1 MTRILSPGIAVA
13 LVLATASMHGQTP
26 PAAPTPPPQPARAT
40 PAPPRPAATPTPT
53 PGARLPV
60 RRVVLYKSGI
70 GYFEHLGRVSGA
82 QTVSIDLTSGQLDD
96 VLKSLTTVDL
106 GGGQV
111 TGITYNTEAPIEE
124 QLRKLRLP
132 LAPDVTRTKLLEA
145 LRGARV
151 EVRAGGVVVAGRI
164 LSVAAQIRGKDESQ
178 RTVDELTIVTDGGE
192 LRSFELGPGVGV
204 TIVEGELR
212 RDLGQYLDVMGSA
225 RSQEVRRLQ
234 VAARGTGDRDLF
246 VSYVSA
252 VPVWKTTYRLVIP
265 TEAARK
271 PFLQGWAIVD
281 NTLGEDWTDV
291 ELSLVAGAP
300 QSFIQELSKPIY
312 TRRPVVP
319 IQTGTVVA
327 PEIHGGAM
335 SAGPA
340 SLRGRVVDNTGA
352 PLPGATVKVL
362 SGDREVASTVSD
374 GNGGYTLGAV
384 PSGSVVVQGLL
395 SGFKTTQRALALR
408 GGSTTLDLV
417 LEVGSLSEAVQVTTE
432 QPRVRGDAGRAFS
445 VTAEEV
451 ARLPAGRGSLG
462 GVVGGSPA
470 APPPPS
476 PADLEDAMAD
486 LDVAAAGG
494 ELGELFEYKLKQP
507 VTIRRNQSAMVPV
520 VQHDVAVERVSLWSA
535 ARGVTQPLRAV
546 WLTNDTGLTLDGGSL
561 TLVEGG
567 AFAGEGLV
575 EAIKPGEK
583 RFVSYAVD
591 LGVRVTAAAQDSGR
605 RVSRIRIAS
614 SVMTQSVE
622 ERGAV
627 LYTVRNDDATPREVV
642 IEHPVRAGWALTGG
656 VKPAETSA
664 TAHRFK
670 VAVAAKSTA
679 TLTVAEVRPI
689 DQRTSVSNIAD
700 DQIAVILRGRNVAA
714 GIEPQLRAVA
724 AASRELAEVQRAIYD
739 RQAEV
744 RRIGEDQGRVRE
756 NLKAL
761 KGSDAEKALVQRY
774 TGQLSAQED
783 RLDAL
788 RKEIAVADA
797 DRAAKQ
803 QDLSRLVAAL
813 SLDVELP

>member
-1 MTRILSPGIAVA
+1 MTMTRILSPGLAVA
-13 LVLATASMHGQTP
+13 FVLATASMQGQTP
-26 PAAPTPPPQPARAT
+26 PEAAPPTAQPRPVPPT
-40 PAPPRPAATPTPT
+40 PAQVPRTSPAATT
-53 PGARLPV
+53 GARLPV
-60 RRVVLYKSGI
+60 RRVILYKSGV

-82 QTVSIDLTSGQLDD
+82 QTVSIDLTSGQLND

-132 LAPDVTRTKLLEA
+132 LAPDVTRTRLLEA

-151 EVRAGGVVVAGRI
+151 EVRAGGTVVSGRI
-164 LSVAAQIRGKDESQ
+164 LSVATQVRGKDESQ
-178 RTVDELTIVTDGGE
+178 RTVDELTIVGDGGE
-192 LRSFELGPGVGV
+192 LRTFELGPGVSV
-204 TIVEGELR
+204 TLVEGELR
-212 RDLGQYLDVMGSA
+212 RDLGQYLDVMSSA
-225 RSQEVRRLQ
+225 RAHDVRRLS
-234 VAARGTGDRDLF
+234 VAARGSGERELF
-246 VSYVSA
+246 VSYVSE

-265 TEAARK
+265 TESGRK

-312 TRRPVVP
+312 TERPIVP

-335 SAGPA
+335 TTGTA
-340 SLRGRVVDNTGA
+340 SLRGRTVDNTGA
-352 PLPGATVKVL
+352 ALPGTTIKVL
-362 SGDREVASTVSD
+362 SGGREVGTTVSD
-374 GNGGYTLGAV
+374 ANGAYTLAAV

-395 SGFKTTQRALALR
+395 SGFKTTQRSLALR
-408 GGSTTLDLV
+408 GSTALDLV
-417 LEVGSLSEAVQVTTE
+417 LEVGSMSETVQVRSEVPTF
-432 QPRVRGDAGRAFS
+432 RGDSAGRS
-445 VTAEEV
+445 MSITAEQY
-451 ARLPAGRGSLG
+451 ARLPAGRSSSSL
-462 GVVGGSPA
+462 A
-470 APPPPS
+470 TAPPPAPR
-476 PADLEDAMAD
+476 AAVEGVMAD
-486 LDVAAAGG
+486 ADVAADAGD
-494 ELGELFEYKLKQP
+494 LGELFEYKLKQP

-520 VQHDVAVERVSLWSA
+520 VQHDVTIERVSLWSA
-535 ARGVTQPLRAV
+535 SRGVSQPLRAV

-561 TLVEGG
+561 ALVEGG

-591 LGVRVTAAAQDSGR
+591 LGVRITATAQDSGQ

-622 ERGAV
+622 ARASM
-627 LYTVRNDDATPREVV
+627 LYTIRNDDATPRDVV
-642 IEHPVRAGWALTGG
+642 IEHPVRAGWTLTGG
-656 VKPAETSA
+656 VKPAESSA

-670 VAVAAKSTA
+670 VAVAARSTA

-689 DQRTSVSNIAD
+689 DSRTMVSDISD
-700 DQIAVILRGRNVAA
+700 DQIAVVLRGRNVAA
-714 GIEPQLRAVA
+714 GLEPQLRAIA
-724 AASRELAEVQRAIYD
+724 AKSRELAQVQRQSHD
-739 RQAEV
+739 RQSELE
-744 RRIGEDQGRVRE
+744 RITGDQGRVRE

-761 KGSDAEKALVQRY
+761 KGSDAEKALVERY
-774 TGQLSAQED
+774 TKQLSSQED
-783 RLDAL
+783 RLEAL
-788 RKEIAVADA
+788 RKEIEAGER

-803 QDLSRLVAAL
+803 QELSQLVAAL

>member
-1 MTRILSPGIAVA
+1 MAMTRILSPA
-13 LVLATASMHGQTP
+13 LAILLLATATMQGQTP
-26 PAAPTPPPQPARAT
+26 PAPAPAPAQPARGSA
-40 PAPPRPAATPTPT
+40 PASL
-53 PGARLPV
+53 PGTRLPV

-111 TGITYNTEAPIEE
+111 TGITYNTEAPLEE

-132 LAPDVTRTKLLEA
+132 LGADVTRTQLLEA

-151 EVRAGGVVVAGRI
+151 EVRAAGAIAAGRI
-164 LSVAAQIRGKDESQ
+164 LSMDARVHGKDDTQ
-178 RTVDELTIVTDGGE
+178 RTVDELTIIGEGGE
-192 LRSFELGPGVGV
+192 VRTFELGPAVSV

-212 RDLGQYLDVMGSA
+212 RDLGQYLDVIGAA

-234 VAARGTGDRDLF
+234 VAARGSGDRDLF

-265 TEAARK
+265 TEAGRK

-281 NTLGEDWTDV
+281 NTLGEDWSDV

-300 QSFIQELSKPIY
+300 QSFIQPLSKPIY
-312 TRRPVVP
+312 TERPVVP
-319 IQTGTVVA
+319 IQTGTLVA
-327 PEIHGGAM
+327 PELHGGAM
-335 SAGPA
+335 STGSA
-340 SLRGRVVDNTGA
+340 SLRGRVSDPSGA
-352 PLPGATVKVL
+352 ALPGVIVKVV
-362 SGDREVASTVSD
+362 SGGREVATTTSD
-374 GNGGYTLGAV
+374 ANGAYMLPAV

-395 SGFKTTQRALALR
+395 SGFKATQRSLALR

-417 LEVGSLSEAVQVTTE
+417 LEVGDLSETVQVASE
-432 QPRVRGDAGRAFS
+432 PAFQGSRGVGGRSYNA
-445 VTAEEV
+445 TADEFN
-451 ARLPAGRGSLG
+451 RLPSAR
-462 GVVGGSPA
+462 PMP
-470 APPPPS
+470 APPPPPS
-476 PADLEDAMAD
+476 AMVENAMAAQD
-486 LDVAAAGG
+486 QAAAGG
-494 ELGELFEYKLKQP
+494 DLGELFEYKLKQL

-520 VQHDVAVERVSLWSA
+520 VQHDLSVERVSLWSA
-535 ARGVTQPLRAV
+535 SRGVAQPLRAV

-622 ERGAV
+622 ERAST
-627 LYTVRNDDATPREVV
+627 LYTIRNDDATPRDVV
-642 IEHPVRAGWALTGG
+642 VEHPVRAGWTLTSG
-656 VKPAETSA
+656 VKPAESSA
-664 TAHRFK
+664 TAHRFR
-670 VAVAAKSTA
+670 VAVAPKSTA
-679 TLTVAEVRPI
+679 TLTVGEMRPI
-689 DQRTSVSNIAD
+689 DSQVAVSNISD
-700 DQIAVILRGRNVAA
+700 DQIALILRGRNVAA

-724 AASRELAEVQRAIYD
+724 AKSRELADVQRGIYD

-761 KGSDAEKALVQRY
+761 KGSDAEKALTERY
-774 TGQLSAQED
+774 TRQLSAQED

-788 RKEIAVADA
+788 RKELADA
-797 DRAAKQ
+797 EANRAAKQ
-803 QDLSRLVAAL
+803 QELSQLVAAL
-813 SLDVELP
+813 TVDVELP

>member
-1 MTRILSPGIAVA
+1 MPRSFHRGLLIAIG
-13 LVLATASMHGQTP
+13 LVLATVLVHGQTP
-26 PAAPTPPPQPARAT
+26 PTAPTPAPAPRPQPAR
-40 PAPPRPAATPTPT
+40 PAPGTAPAPSAA
-53 PGARLPV
+53 ARLPV
-60 RRVVLYKSGI
+60 RRVILYKSGV

-132 LAPDVTRTKLLEA
+132 LAPDVSRTKLLEA

-151 EVRAGGVVVAGRI
+151 EVRAAGAVVSGRI
-164 LSVAAQIRGKDESQ
+164 LSVATQIRGKDESQ
-178 RTVDELTIVTDGGE
+178 RTVDELTIVGDGGE
-192 LRSFELGPGVGV
+192 LRTFEIAPGVGV

-212 RDLGQYLDVMGSA
+212 RDLGQYLDVMSSA
-225 RSQEVRRLQ
+225 RGQDVRRLS
-234 VAARGTGDRDLF
+234 VAARGTGERELF
-246 VSYVSA
+246 VSYVSE

-265 TEAARK
+265 AEAARK

-300 QSFIQELSKPIY
+300 QSFIQQLSKPIY
-312 TRRPVVP
+312 TERPVVP

-335 SAGPA
+335 ATGTA
-340 SLRGRVVDNTGA
+340 SLRGRIADQSGA

-362 SGDREVASTVSD
+362 SAGREVASTTSD
-374 GNGGYTLGAV
+374 ANGAYTFGAV
-384 PSGSVVVQGLL
+384 PAGSVVVQGMLE
-395 SGFKTTQRALALR
+395 GFKTAQRSLALR
-408 GGSTTLDLV
+408 GGSTTLDFV
-417 LEVGSLSEAVQVTTE
+417 LEVGALTEAVEVTSEASSAFVSRS
-432 QPRVRGDAGRAFS
+432 PRSMGNAAMSPG
-445 VTAEEV
+445 
-451 ARLPAGRGSLG
+451 GSLG
-462 GVVGGSPA
+462 GVVGGIPA
-470 APPPPS
+470 APPPPVPR
-476 PADLEDAMAD
+476 PAAVEDAMAD
-486 LDVAAAGG
+486 VDVAAAGG
-494 ELGELFEYKLKQP
+494 DLGELFEYKLKQP

-520 VQHDVAVERVSLWSA
+520 VQHEVAVERVSLWSA
-535 ARGVTQPLRAV
+535 SRGVAQPLRAV

-591 LGVRVTAAAQDSGR
+591 LGVRVTSAPQEAGR

-614 SVMTQSVE
+614 SVMTQSIE
-622 ERGAV
+622 ERAST
-627 LYTVRNDDATPREVV
+627 LYTVRNDDAAARDVV
-642 IEHPVRAGWALTGG
+642 IEHPARAGWSLTGG
-656 VKPAETSA
+656 TKPAESSA
-664 TAHRFK
+664 AAHRFRVT
-670 VAVAAKSTA
+670 VAPKSTA
-679 TLTVAEVRPI
+679 TLTVSEMRPV
-689 DQRTSVSNIAD
+689 DSRVAVSNIAD
-700 DQIAVILRGRNVAA
+700 DQIALILRGRNVAA

-724 AASRELAEVQRAIYD
+724 AKSREVADLQRAIYE
-739 RQAEV
+739 RQSEV

-774 TGQLSAQED
+774 TAQLSAQED

-788 RKEIAVADA
+788 RKESAAAEA

-803 QDLSRLVAAL
+803 QELSRLVAAL

>member
-1 MTRILSPGIAVA
+1 MAMRHLLSPVVA
-13 LVLATASMHGQTP
+13 ILVLVTAPMQGQTP
-26 PAAPTPPPQPARAT
+26 PAAAPVPAQPARAT
-40 PAPPRPAATPTPT
+40 APASA

-111 TGITYNTEAPIEE
+111 TGITYNTEAPLEE

-132 LAPDVTRTKLLEA
+132 LGADVSRTALLEA

-151 EVRAGGVVVAGRI
+151 EVRAAGAIVPGRI
-164 LSVAAQIRGKDESQ
+164 LGVDSRVRGKDETQ
-178 RTVDELTIVTDGGE
+178 RTIDELTIVGEGGDV
-192 LRSFELGPGVGV
+192 RTFELGPGVGV

-212 RDLGQYLDVMGSA
+212 RDLGQYLDVIGAA

-234 VAARGTGDRDLF
+234 VAARGSGSRDLF

-265 TEAARK
+265 TEAGRK

-281 NTLGEDWTDV
+281 NTLGEDWSDV

-300 QSFIQELSKPIY
+300 QSFIQPLSKPIY
-312 TRRPVVP
+312 TERPVVP
-319 IQTGTVVA
+319 IQTGTLVA

-335 SAGPA
+335 TSGPA
-340 SLRGRVVDNTGA
+340 SLRGRITDTQGGNI
-352 PLPGATVKVL
+352 PGATVKVFA
-362 SGDREVASTVSD
+362 GGREVASTTSD
-374 GNGGYTLGAV
+374 GNGMYRFSGA
-384 PSGSVVVQGLL
+384 PSGTVTVQVALE
-395 SGFKTTQRALALR
+395 GFKTTNRALVLR
-408 GGSTTLDLV
+408 GTTTLDV
-417 LEVGSLSEAVQVTTE
+417 PLEVGEMTETVSVEAE
-432 QPRVRGDAGRAFS
+432 QPSRGLTHGNATFR
-445 VTAEEV
+445 TAPPLGG
-451 ARLPAGRGSLG
+451 AMG
-462 GVVGGSPA
+462 GVVGGVP
-470 APPPPS
+470 APPPPP
-476 PADLEDAMAD
+476 PAAAIENAMAGVE
-486 LDVAAAGG
+486 VAASGG
-494 ELGELFEYKLKQP
+494 ALGELFEYKLKQP
-507 VTIRRNQSAMVPV
+507 VTVRRNQSAMVPV
-520 VQHDVAVERVSLWSA
+520 VQHEVDVERVSLWSA
-535 ARGVTQPLRAV
+535 ARGVAQPLRAV

-591 LGVRVTAAAQDSGR
+591 LGVRVTAAPQDGGR

-622 ERGAV
+622 ERAST
-627 LYTVRNDDATPREVV
+627 LYTIRNDDATARDVV
-642 IEHPVRAGWALTGG
+642 IEHPARTGWTLIST
-656 VKPAETSA
+656 VKPAESSA
-664 TAHRFK
+664 TAYRFRI
-670 VAVAAKSTA
+670 AVAPKATA
-679 TLTVAEVRPI
+679 TLTLGEMRPVASQI
-689 DQRTSVSNIAD
+689 AVSNISD
-700 DQIAVILRGRNVAA
+700 DQIALILRGRNVAA

-724 AASRELAEVQRAIYD
+724 AKSRELAEVQRGIFD
-739 RQAEV
+739 RQAEI
-744 RRIGEDQGRVRE
+744 RRISEDQGRVRE

-761 KGSDAEKALVQRY
+761 KGSDAEKALTERY
-774 TGQLSAQED
+774 TRQLSAQED

-788 RKEIAVADA
+788 RRELADA
-797 DRAAKQ
+797 EANRAAKQ
-803 QDLSRLVAAL
+803 QELSQLVAAL
-813 SLDVELP
+813 AVDVELP

>member
-1 MTRILSPGIAVA
+1 MTRILSPALAI
-13 LVLATASMHGQTP
+13 LVLAAAPMQGQTP
-26 PAAPTPPPQPARAT
+26 PAPVRAPAQPARAT
-40 PAPPRPAATPTPT
+40 VPASP

-111 TGITYNTEAPIEE
+111 TGITYNTEAPLEE

-132 LAPDVTRTKLLEA
+132 LGADVSRTALFDA

-151 EVRAGGVVVAGRI
+151 EVRAAGAIVAGRI
-164 LSVAAQIRGKDESQ
+164 LGVDSQVRGKDETQ
-178 RTVDELTIVTDGGE
+178 RTVDELTIVGEGGDV
-192 LRSFELGPGVGV
+192 RTFELGPGVGV
-204 TIVEGELR
+204 TLVEGELR
-212 RDLGQYLDVMGSA
+212 RDLWQYLDVIGAA

-234 VAARGTGDRDLF
+234 VAARGSGNRDLF

-265 TEAARK
+265 SESGRK

-281 NTLGEDWTDV
+281 NTLGEDWSDV

-300 QSFIQELSKPIY
+300 QSFIQPLSKPIY
-312 TRRPVVP
+312 TERPVVP
-319 IQTGTVVA
+319 IQTGTLVA

-335 SAGPA
+335 TSGPA
-340 SLRGRVVDNTGA
+340 SLRGRITDAQGGNI
-352 PLPGATVKVL
+352 PGATVKVFA
-362 SGDREVASTVSD
+362 GGREVASTTSD
-374 GNGGYTLGAV
+374 GNGMYRFSGA
-384 PSGSVVVQGLL
+384 PSGTVRVQVSLD
-395 SGFKTTQRALALR
+395 GFKTASRALVLR
-408 GGSTTLDLV
+408 GTTTLDV
-417 LEVGSLSEAVQVTTE
+417 PLEVGEMTETVSVEAERSPAFVSR
-432 QPRVRGDAGRAFS
+432 PREGTAMMSMPRG
-445 VTAEEV
+445 T
-451 ARLPAGRGSLG
+451 LG
-462 GVVGGSPA
+462 GVVGGLPN
-470 APPPPS
+470 APPPP
-476 PADLEDAMAD
+476 PAPAAIEDAMAD
-486 LDVAAAGG
+486 VEAAASGG
-494 ELGELFEYKLKQP
+494 ALGELFEYKLKQP

-535 ARGVTQPLRAV
+535 ARGVVQPLRAV

-591 LGVRVTAAAQDSGR
+591 LGVRVTAAPQDSGR

-622 ERGAV
+622 ERAST
-627 LYTVRNDDATPREVV
+627 LYTIRNDDATARDVV
-642 IEHPVRAGWALTGG
+642 IEHPARTGWTLTSP
-656 VKPAETSA
+656 VKPAESSA
-664 TAHRFK
+664 TAHRFR
-670 VAVAAKSTA
+670 VAVAPKATA
-679 TLTVAEVRPI
+679 TLTVGEMRPI
-689 DQRTSVSNIAD
+689 DSRVAVSNISD
-700 DQIAVILRGRNVAA
+700 DQIALILRGRNVAA

-724 AASRELAEVQRAIYD
+724 AKSRELAEVQRGIFD

-744 RRIGEDQGRVRE
+744 RRISEDQARVRE

-761 KGSDAEKALVQRY
+761 KGSDAEKALTERY
-774 TGQLSAQED
+774 TRQLSAQED

-788 RKEIAVADA
+788 RKELADA
-797 DRAAKQ
+797 EANRAMKQ
-803 QDLSRLVAAL
+803 QELSQLVAAL
-813 SLDVELP
+813 AVDVELP

>member
-1 MTRILSPGIAVA
+1 MAMTRLLSPSLAI
-13 LVLATASMHGQTP
+13 LVLATAPMQGQTP
-26 PAAPTPPPQPARAT
+26 AARAGAQEQPPRAAAP
-40 PAPPRPAATPTPT
+40 APS

-111 TGITYNTEAPIEE
+111 TGITYNTEAPLEE

-132 LAPDVTRTKLLEA
+132 LGADVSRTALLDA

-151 EVRAGGVVVAGRI
+151 EVRAPGAIVSGRI
-164 LSVAAQIRGKDESQ
+164 LGVDSHVRGKDETQ
-178 RTVDELTIVTDGGE
+178 RTVEELTIVGHGGDV
-192 LRSFELGPGVGV
+192 RTFELAAGVGV

-212 RDLGQYLDVMGSA
+212 RDLGQYLDVIAAA

-234 VAARGTGDRDLF
+234 VAARGSGTRDLF

-265 TEAARK
+265 SEPGRK

-281 NTLGEDWTDV
+281 NTLGEDWSDV

-300 QSFIQELSKPIY
+300 QSFIQPLSKPIY
-312 TRRPVVP
+312 TERPVVP
-319 IQTGTVVA
+319 IQTGTLVA

-335 SAGPA
+335 TSGPA
-340 SLRGRVVDNTGA
+340 TLRGRIIDGQGGN
-352 PLPGATVKVL
+352 LPGATVKL
-362 SGDREVASTVSD
+362 LAAGREVASTTSD
-374 GNGGYTLGAV
+374 GNGTYQLTGV
-384 PSGSVVVQGLL
+384 PSGMVTVQVALE
-395 SGFKTTQRALALR
+395 GFKTAQRALALR
-408 GGSTTLDLV
+408 GSTTLDV
-417 LEVGSLSEAVQVTTE
+417 PLEVGSTSETV
-432 QPRVRGDAGRAFS
+432 S
-445 VTAEEV
+445 VTAQPMRSVQGREATAMIQSPEF
-451 ARLPAGRGSLG
+451 RGSMG
-462 GVVGGSPA
+462 GVVGGVGGGVPR
-470 APPPPS
+470 PPPPP
-476 PADLEDAMAD
+476 PAPGAIEDAMAS
-486 LDVAAAGG
+486 VEAAALGG
-494 ELGELFEYKLKQP
+494 ALGELFEYKLKQP
-507 VTIRRNQSAMVPV
+507 VTVRRNQSAMVPV
-520 VQHDVAVERVSLWSA
+520 IQHDVAVERVSLWSA
-535 ARGVTQPLRAV
+535 ARGVAQPLRAV

-591 LGVRVTAAAQDSGR
+591 LGLRVTAAPQDSDR

-614 SVMTQSVE
+614 SVMTQSIE
-622 ERGAV
+622 ERAST
-627 LYTVRNDDATPREVV
+627 LYTIRNDDAAPRDVV
-642 IEHPVRAGWALTGG
+642 VEHPARTGWTLTSP
-656 VKPAETSA
+656 VKPAESSA
-664 TAHRFK
+664 TAHRFR
-670 VAVAAKSTA
+670 VAVAPRATA
-679 TLTVAEVRPI
+679 TLTVGERRPI
-689 DQRTSVSNIAD
+689 DSRVAVSNISD
-700 DQIAVILRGRNVAA
+700 EQIALILRGRNVTA

-724 AASRELAEVQRAIYD
+724 ATSRELAEVQRGISD
-739 RQAEV
+739 RQAEI
-744 RRIGEDQGRVRE
+744 RRISEDQGRVRE

-761 KGSDAEKALVQRY
+761 KGSDAEKALTERY
-774 TGQLSAQED
+774 TRQLSAQED

-788 RKEIAVADA
+788 RKELADAEA

-803 QDLSRLVAAL
+803 QELSRLVAAL
-813 SLDVELP
+813 TVDVELP